1 MSWARRLFGNAC
13 NDGEQ
18 RRVGGQVDAS
28 GDGNADPMGPEN
40 TKPATC
46 RIASRRTALLAAAIS
61 ANLRARKFGR
71 GHSFE
76 GPAATFP
83 NPMTVQNLIESL
95 PRHLRMR
102 ELRVFVAV
110 LEHRS
115 FRKAAAALHVTQPAV
130 TKAIASLEEMLGVK
144 LFDRSANGV
153 EPTVHGESFAP
164 HATAIFGELRS
175 AAQALAIVSSG
186 AKGTLRVGTVPMP
199 AAGFLAMAIK
209 RLIDAHPGVFVS
221 VVEGRELDLAERL
234 RKREI
239 DLAIVRRRAVR
250 RRRRPADGHA
260 VRGVAVRARGQ
271 ESSARRRAIAS
282 PGRSCLNHAWVL
294 PPADSFFYQ
303 HVRRTLDRLDLELP
317 RHSVE
322 SISIHV
328 QYSMVLHGSMLSFG
342 SRSQMTFSPIK
353 DFLVRLPV
361 ALPSDHRHDRR
372 RHAAW
377 ARSRSRWPSS
387 SWVTS

>member
-1 MSWARRLFGNAC
+1 
-13 NDGEQ
+13 
-18 RRVGGQVDAS
+18 
-28 GDGNADPMGPEN
+28 
-40 TKPATC
+40 
-46 RIASRRTALLAAAIS
+46 
-61 ANLRARKFGR
+61 
-71 GHSFE
+71 
-76 GPAATFP
+76 
-83 NPMTVQNLIESL
+83 MTVHNLIESL

-175 AAQALAIVSSG
+175 AAQALAVVSSG
-186 AKGTLRVGTVPMP
+186 AKGTLRIGTVPMP

-239 DLAIVRRRAVR
+239 DLAIVR
-250 RRRRPADGHA
+250 
-260 VRGVAVRARGQ
+260 VALFDAGDDLRTDMLFEESLCVLAGRNHPLAARHRVTWK
-271 ESSARRRAIAS
+271 EL
-282 PGRSCLNHAWVL
+282 LNHAWVL
-294 PPADSFFYQ
+294 PPADSFFYK

-361 ALPSDHRHDRR
+361 ALPSVTGMIGAVTLRGREERPLAEQLVGHILSL
-372 RHAAW
+372 AAT
-377 ARSRSRWPSS
+377 R
-387 SWVTS
+387 

>member
-1 MSWARRLFGNAC
+1 M
-13 NDGEQ
+13 
-18 RRVGGQVDAS
+18 
-28 GDGNADPMGPEN
+28 
-40 TKPATC
+40 
-46 RIASRRTALLAAAIS
+46 AA
-61 ANLRARKFGR
+61 
-71 GHSFE
+71 
-76 GPAATFP
+76 P
-83 NPMTVQNLIESL
+83 NLIESL

-175 AAQALAIVSSG
+175 AAQQLAIVSSG

-199 AAGFLAMAIK
+199 AAGFLALAIK
-209 RLIDAHPGVFVS
+209 RLVDAHPSVFVS
-221 VVEGRELDLAERL
+221 VVEGRELDLGERL

-239 DLAIVRRRAVR
+239 DLAIVRLELF
-250 RRRRPADGHA
+250 D
-260 VRGVAVRARGQ
+260 ARDDLRTDTLFE
-271 ESSARRRAIAS
+271 ESLCVLA
-282 PGRSCLNHAWVL
+282 GRNHVLANRHRVTWKELLNQAWVL
-294 PPADSFFYQ
+294 PPADSFFYKY
-303 HVRRTLDRLDLELP
+303 VRRTLDRLDLELP

-342 SRSQMTFSPIK
+342 SRSQLTFSPIK

-361 ALPSDHRHDRR
+361 ALPSVKGMIGAVMLRGREQTPL
-372 RHAAW
+372 AAQLVGHIQALAA
-377 ARSRSRWPSS
+377 AR
-387 SWVTS
+387 